1 MRPDGHPE
9 VNGPLSGEDVYD
21 DEKECWILG
30 RLESMGLKDI
40 SDEGG

>member
-1 MRPDGHPE
+1 MVIQKLMVHDP
-9 VNGPLSGEDVYD
+9 VKKNVYD
-21 DEKECWILG
+21 DGKECWILG